1 MQSHHHLSAV
11 PGLVHL
17 LHSYGKCLACLA
29 GILALTS
36 EIPVQAGWL
45 DTTEKRLRMRE
56 TREKLT
62 IKFISKAYMHYKMMN
77 IKTKPQ
83 NLRSK
88 TSGIA
93 RRRLELLFYVG

>member
-1 MQSHHHLSAV
+1 MSRNKRNAKCDAICDAKYDAKCDMRSA
-11 PGLVHL
+11 
-17 LHSYGKCLACLA
+17 KCDAKCDN
-29 GILALTS
+29 
-36 EIPVQAGWL
+36 E
-45 DTTEKRLRMRE
+45 DTAEKRLRMRE
-56 TREKLT
+56 TRGKLT
-62 IKFISKAYMHYKMMN
+62 IKFISQAYMHYKMMN